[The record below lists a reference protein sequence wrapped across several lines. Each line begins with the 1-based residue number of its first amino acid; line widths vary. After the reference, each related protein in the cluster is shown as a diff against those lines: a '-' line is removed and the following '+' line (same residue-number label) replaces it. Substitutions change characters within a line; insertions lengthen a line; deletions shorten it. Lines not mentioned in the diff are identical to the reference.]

1 MPLATT
7 ISGRRHAVNWPTVLR
22 DRTSASPH
30 RKANR
35 IAEAAFAGLSL
46 AILAAGFLN
55 AQPTHAPRGRLAPVS
70 APRWEHVALSTT
82 YFWVKVWRVRWVM
95 YATALS
101 RVSLIALECGGI
113 PLLRSQPLR
122 WKRALPSA
130 VIAKELCH
138 APSFSRP

>member
-82 YFWVKVWRVRWVM
+82 YFWVKVWRVRWVNVRNCTESGIAHSPGM
-95 YATALS
+95 WGNSVIAVTAF
-101 RVSLIALECGGI
+101 ALEA
-113 PLLRSQPLR
+113 R
-122 WKRALPSA
+122 
-130 VIAKELCH
+130 IAFRRN
-138 APSFSRP
+138 S